1 MSTRELVLIHGA
13 QGSAAVWSAVVA
25 ALAERDPSLRV
36 RVIDLPGH
44 GTHRAQRPLESI
56 GAMADWLANQL
67 TPSRTRLV
75 AGHSM
80 GSLVAL
86 ELAARYPNHVQT
98 LALIGSAYPM
108 PVAPALLTQA
118 GQDPAAA
125 MALVAKWSHSA
136 QGGQVLTP
144 DGRPLREHTLAL
156 MQAEA
161 AELLAIDLGA
171 CDAYRDGETAA
182 AAVRCPTLLICGGAD
197 KMTPAASALAFAGR
211 FTAARCEVL
220 PEMGH
225 ALMAEAPYA
234 VADALRDFVSS

>member
-25 ALAERDPSLRV
+25 ALAERDPSFRV
-36 RVIDLPGH
+36 QAIDLPGH
-44 GTHRAQRPLESI
+44 GAGRAQRPLESI
-56 GAMADWLANQL
+56 RTMADWLAEQL
-67 TPSRTRLV
+67 TPAEERLV

-86 ELAARYPNHVQT
+86 ELAARYPNQVQK

-136 QGGQVLTP
+136 QGGQVLTT
-144 DGRPLREHTLAL
+144 DGRPLRELTLAL

-161 AELLAIDLGA
+161 AELLAIDLNA
-171 CDAYRDGETAA
+171 CATYRDGEAAA
-182 AAVRCPTLLICGGAD
+182 AAVRCPTLFICGGAD
-197 KMTPAASALAFAGR
+197 KMTATASALTFAKR
-211 FTAARCEVL
+211 FTTARCEIL
-220 PEMGH
+220 PEVGH
-225 ALMAEAPYA
+225 ALMAEAPQA
-234 VADALRDFVSS
+234 VADALRGLMSS